1 MQRWIDALRLF
12 GHAVVVL
19 MVLAIGY
26 AAFIAAWHWS
36 GISV

>member
-1 MQRWIDALRLF
+1 MHRWVDALRLL

-26 AAFIAAWHWS
+26 AAFIAVQHWS
-36 GISV
+36 DISV